1 MIREEDIQDVYA
13 PSFNP
18 VDFAKIKVRMKT
30 LDDAVVNLGDLKRT
44 NPRLADKKEVLRAI
58 HNGDLETMR
67 EISNFFFKTS
77 GIYSRLCKYMANLY
91 RYDWMITPYV
101 NSKSIKQEKI
111 VEGFYKALTYL
122 DNFEIK
128 RFCGDA
134 ALKVL
139 KNGCYYGYLVP
150 QANKMAVQEL
160 PANYCRSRF
169 SVNGRPAVEFN
180 MKFFDDTYRDT
191 TQKMRILNLFPNEF
205 KKGYIL
211 YKEGKLK
218 PDFAGDTSGWYLL
231 EPKNVIKFNLNGD
244 DYPAFISIIP
254 AIIDLD
260 EAQALDRKKMQQK
273 LLKIIIQKMPM
284 DKNGDLI
291 FDIDEARELHNN
303 AVKMLGKAIGIDVLT
318 TFADVDVADMADK
331 NTTTSV
337 DELEKV
343 ERTVYNEA
351 GVSQMQFNT
360 SGNLALEKSILNDEA
375 SLYSLICQ
383 YEDFYN
389 YILAK
394 TYNTNKVVYKFQL
407 LSTTIYNY
415 KEMAKLYKE
424 QTQLGYSKFLPQI
437 ALGQS
442 QMTILANAY
451 FENEVLDLV
460 NVFIPPLMSSTMSG
474 NLLNSKGKVVDKNGD
489 IKEILQPNK
498 IFKENAKRITH
509 LDVVNINTDNDVIK
523 QLNESKLIQK
533 KVLDNGIIS
542 YNFTRKCFYDK
553 IWFCAPFVRQ
563 RFKSRRKD

>member
-1 MIREEDIQDVYA
+1 MINRVEEIKKKGFNMIREEDIQDVYA

-18 VDFAKIKVRMKT
+18 VDFAKIKVGMKT

-343 ERTVYNEA
+343 ERAVYNEA

-375 SLYSLICQ
+375 SMYNLLLQFESFINSLLEPYNKAPKKLLYRAQ
-383 YEDFYN
+383 
-389 YILAK
+389 IL
-394 TYNTNKVVYKFQL
+394 T
-407 LSTTIYNY
+407 TTIYNY

-424 QTQLGYSKFLPQI
+424 QTQMGYSKMLPQI

-442 QMTILANAY
+442 QSSILANAY
-451 FENEVLDLV
+451 FENDVLDLI
-460 NVFIPPLMSSTMSG
+460 NVFIPPLMSSTMNADALSKDKGNENNNKTADKKSG
-474 NLLNSKGKVVDKNGD
+474 GSQQTPPGEKGEAGR
-489 IKEILQPNK
+489 KEKPDDEK
-498 IFKENAKRITH
+498 SAKTIANR
-509 LDVVNINTDNDVIK
+509 
-523 QLNESKLIQK
+523 ESM
-533 KVLDNGIIS
+533 S
-542 YNFTRKCFYDK
+542 
-553 IWFCAPFVRQ
+553 
-563 RFKSRRKD
+563 

>member
-1 MIREEDIQDVYA
+1 MKNRIQEIKSKGFNIPIQDDSTDVYSQA
-13 PSFNP
+13 HSL
-18 VDFAKIKVRMKT
+18 VDFSKIKVGAKM
-30 LDDAVVNLGDLKRT
+30 LDDAVVTIGDLKKI
-44 NPRLADKKEVLRAI
+44 NPRLADKSTVLQAI
-58 HNGDLETMR
+58 HNGDIETMR
-67 EISNFFFKTS
+67 EVSNFFFKTS

-101 NSKSIKQEKI
+101 NGDSIKPEK
-111 VEGFYKALTYL
+111 VEEGFYKALTYM
-122 DNFEIK
+122 DNFEVK
-128 RFCGDA
+128 KFCGDA

-139 KNGCYYGYLVP
+139 RFGAYYGYLVP
-150 QANKMAVQEL
+150 HSDRMVVQEL

-191 TQKMRILNLFPNEF
+191 IQRIRILKLFPEEF
-205 KKGYIL
+205 HKGYKL

-231 EPKNVIKFNLNGD
+231 EPNNTIKFNMNGD
-244 DYPAFISIIP
+244 DYPAFISVIP
-254 AIIDLD
+254 ALIDLD

-291 FDIDEARELHNN
+291 FDVDEARELHNN

-375 SLYSLICQ
+375 SM
-383 YEDFYN
+383 YN
-389 YILAK
+389 LVSQFESFLNGLLKPYNKNPKKLNYKAQIL
-394 TYNTNKVVYKFQL
+394 T
-407 LSTTIYNY
+407 TTIYNY
-415 KEMAKLYKE
+415 KDMAKLYKE
-424 QTQLGYSKFLPQI
+424 QTQMGYSKMLPQI

-442 QMTILANAY
+442 QSSILANAY
-451 FENEVLDLV
+451 FENDVLDLV
-460 NVFIPPLMSSTMSG
+460 NVFIPPLMSSTMNPEAIG
-474 NLLNSKGKVVDKNGD
+474 RGGGEGEDKNKDAKGKNAGQQKIPGEEKQAGR
-489 IKEILQPNK
+489 KEKPDDEKSEKTIANK
-498 IFKENAKRITH
+498 
-509 LDVVNINTDNDVIK
+509 
-523 QLNESKLIQK
+523 ESM
-533 KVLDNGIIS
+533 N
-542 YNFTRKCFYDK
+542 
-553 IWFCAPFVRQ
+553 
-563 RFKSRRKD
+563 